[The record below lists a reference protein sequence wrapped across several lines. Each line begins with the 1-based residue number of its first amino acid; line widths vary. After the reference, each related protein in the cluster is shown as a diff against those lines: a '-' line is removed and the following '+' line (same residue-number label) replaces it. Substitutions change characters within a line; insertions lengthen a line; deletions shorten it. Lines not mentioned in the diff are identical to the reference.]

1 MGNSIKK
8 RGQKFVRKFSRAS
21 IKASAESKE
30 HIKENLI
37 GRFSHIENIRLLVL
51 EWALLAFALIM
62 LAITQSIWFKD
73 SYSENV
79 FSKGGTYTEAT
90 IGEVNSLNPLFATTN
105 SEKTLSRLM
114 FATLSTIDYSGHPG
128 IGLAASIMPSEGG
141 KVWTLKLRDN
151 LKWSDGA
158 PITNEDVLFTVDLI
172 KNPAVNSAY
181 DANLAN
187 VKVTENEA
195 GEIVFTLPSVY
206 ADFIAALN
214 IPVVPKHELEDT
226 NPNNL
231 LEDSFSNTPVTSG
244 AFSFNAL
251 QATSAGDEKIYY
263 LSANPY
269 YYKGQ
274 DLLSGFAVH
283 TYGSKDAVIR
293 ALNSGAVTATA
304 ELSGADKDLI
314 TSGQF
319 IQKDSSLNSGAYAF
333 FNTNSEV
340 VKNAEMRTAIR
351 QGIDLAK
358 VRAAAPDTASL
369 DYPLLQS
376 QITLSNYPA
385 LPERDYNTAVTTIAE
400 LKGDS
405 PLGLEVATV
414 NSGYLPA
421 AADALADELRGLGL
435 EVNVS
440 KYEENQEFI
449 NSVISKRGYDILVYD
464 IELGADPD
472 LLPYYHSSQATAAG
486 LNLSNYRNA
495 LVDDLLLGARD
506 TLDETLR
513 AKKYEA
519 FLEYWVKAVPAIG
532 LYQSNLTYFYN
543 RNVRTF
549 GNDVRLVTA
558 LDRFTDITDWAVAKE
573 TKNKT
578 PQIYKSEQTT
588 NTPALISFQSCHY
601 SLDFYANP

>member
-8 RGQKFVRKFSRAS
+8 RGQKFIQKFSRVS
-21 IKASAESKE
+21 LKASAEGKE

-37 GRFSHIENIRLLVL
+37 GRFSHIENIRLLIL
-51 EWALLAFALIM
+51 EWALLASALIL

-73 SYSENV
+73 SYSEDM
-79 FSKGGTYTEAT
+79 FSDGGTYTEAT

-114 FATLSTIDYSGHPG
+114 FATLATIDYSGHPG

-151 LKWSDGA
+151 LKWSDGT

-231 LEDSFSNTPVTSG
+231 LEDSFSNTPITSG

-251 QATSAGDEKIYY
+251 QTTSAGDEKIYY
-263 LSANPY
+263 LSANPH

-274 DLLSGFAVH
+274 NLLGGFAVH
-283 TYGSKDAVIR
+283 TYSNKDGVVR

-314 TSGQF
+314 VSDQF

-333 FNTNSEV
+333 FNTNSEIA
-340 VKNAEMRTAIR
+340 KNTEVRAAIR
-351 QGIDLAK
+351 QGIDLEK

-369 DYPLLQS
+369 DYPLLES
-376 QITLSNYPA
+376 QITLSNYPV
-385 LPERDYNTAVTTIAE
+385 LPERDYTAAVTKITE
-400 LKGDS
+400 LKDDS
-405 PLGLEVATV
+405 PLGLEIATV

-421 AADALADELRGLGL
+421 VADALAGELRGLGF

-449 NSVISKRGYDILVYD
+449 NNVVSKRGYDILVYD

-578 PQIYKSEQTT
+578 P
-588 NTPALISFQSCHY
+588 
-601 SLDFYANP
+601 